1 MPDQN
6 SYSLLNAGVARLNKS
21 MHSSFDPRDKMIG
34 MMDRQGRTYDAES
47 PVGLGLV
54 RKRHGERRLSNY
66 SDFIPKSNVPPTRP
80 FARRGTGLAYVPK
93 VLPPSTKTFGRPL
106 AINHEFEHAFEQH
119 PKMPADK
126 TEIAPVLG
134 DLVFGAEN
142 FRRQEGRPLLGKI
155 PVGYKNQDVEWMRG
169 QAQKH
174 GYFDGRSMTSLLGTP
189 EGISYLKQ
197 AALGPLSQ
205 RKD

>member
-6 SYSLLNAGVARLNKS
+6 SYSLLNAGVARLNKA
-21 MHSSFDPRDKMIG
+21 MSSSSDPRDLMIG

-54 RKRHGERRLSNY
+54 SKRHGERRLSNY
-66 SDFIPKSNVPPTRP
+66 SDFIPKSNLPPTRS

-93 VLPPSTKTFGRPL
+93 VLPPSTKGLGRPL

-142 FRRQEGRPLLGKI
+142 FRRQTGRPLLGKI
-155 PVGYKNQDVEWMRG
+155 PVGYKHQDVEWMRG

-174 GYFDGRSMTSLLGTP
+174 GYFDGRSMTNLLGTP